1 MDSYSSKKELGIQ
14 ANKAIKIK
22 SIDGIFIKN
31 FRKIQNQELKMG
43 KQITIVSGRNGSMKS
58 TLMGLIVHPF
68 QTDEKNVFDQKM
80 STEFSEVFK
89 LSLEKD
95 DKNYLYNIKMKIK
108 EDDDV
113 HKLEEPVKVYK
124 RSDRFRLVPSG
135 SGPGDG
141 FFTLPTVYINLKRLF
156 PLVEF
161 SEKDVNSK
169 IVSYNEN
176 EKKKISQFY
185 ESIFGKTS
193 FKNFDT
199 YEAKM
204 GKINKNPIGP
214 GGTDAEYDINS
225 ISSGEDN
232 LSSFIQTLLSFERVK
247 EKQTDPDLLTGLLAI
262 DEFESS
268 LHPIAQLN
276 LFEYLLDWSR
286 KNNVQIILNTHS
298 LFLIESVLKKYKDI
312 IDKEIIALNF
322 ITNRYS
328 RDLQIYQ
335 NTDYKFVKEEL
346 TLTSELEHEKLPFK
360 IKILCEDEIAIKYVK
375 SIIGTKVSQ
384 ICEFISNLSNSSN
397 PGTGWKSLK
406 FLAKNGASLLKDS
419 KSIIVFD
426 ADVKD
431 TDLKDIKTFEN
442 FIILPSL
449 TDLKLPFEKE
459 IVNYILSLDESAEF
473 FIKFQPKSQFIQQ
486 FSRYKIPI
494 DLANI
499 SNENVKSYKNW
510 IDSESVRNINK
521 YRNFMIKDKKN
532 RDRITKF
539 KGDLLS
545 IIDRVLQE
553 NGAPPIFTE

>member
-1 MDSYSSKKELGIQ
+1 M
-14 ANKAIKIK
+14 
-22 SIDGIFIKN
+22 
-31 FRKIQNQELKMG
+31 
-43 KQITIVSGRNGSMKS
+43 
-58 TLMGLIVHPF
+58 
-68 QTDEKNVFDQKM
+68 
-80 STEFSEVFK
+80 
-89 LSLEKD
+89 
-95 DKNYLYNIKMKIK
+95 
-108 EDDDV
+108 
-113 HKLEEPVKVYK
+113 
-124 RSDRFRLVPSG
+124 
-135 SGPGDG
+135 
-141 FFTLPTVYINLKRLF
+141 
-156 PLVEF
+156 
-161 SEKDVNSK
+161 
-169 IVSYNEN
+169 
-176 EKKKISQFY
+176 
-185 ESIFGKTS
+185 
-193 FKNFDT
+193 
-199 YEAKM
+199 
-204 GKINKNPIGP
+204 
-214 GGTDAEYDINS
+214 
-225 ISSGEDN
+225 
-232 LSSFIQTLLSFERVK
+232 
-247 EKQTDPDLLTGLLAI
+247 
-262 DEFESS
+262 
-268 LHPIAQLN
+268 
-276 LFEYLLDWSR
+276 LDWSR

-312 IDKEIIALNF
+312 INKEIIALNF

-375 SIIGTKVSQ
+375 SIIGTKASQ

-406 FLAKNGASLLKDS
+406 FLAKNGASLLKES

-431 TDLKDIKTFEN
+431 TDLKDITTFEN
-442 FIILPSL
+442 FIVLPSL

-459 IVNYILSLDESAEF
+459 IVNYILSLDESDEF
-473 FIKFQPKSQFIQQ
+473 FMKFQPKSQFIQQ